1 MEAEQKKLKKDRT
14 MGKKERIKALR
25 KLSSQSRETL
35 NEEDNKVVELVLKG
49 INLVMTKTEDI
60 KAIHKILEEQIDILF
75 KLTHHK
81 VLRI

>member
-1 MEAEQKKLKKDRT
+1 MFSEL
-14 MGKKERIKALR
+14 GALD
-25 KLSSQSRETL
+25 SSFNTRL

-49 INLVMTKTEDI
+49 INLVMTNTDDI
-60 KAIHKILEEQIDILF
+60 SAIHKILEEQIDILF